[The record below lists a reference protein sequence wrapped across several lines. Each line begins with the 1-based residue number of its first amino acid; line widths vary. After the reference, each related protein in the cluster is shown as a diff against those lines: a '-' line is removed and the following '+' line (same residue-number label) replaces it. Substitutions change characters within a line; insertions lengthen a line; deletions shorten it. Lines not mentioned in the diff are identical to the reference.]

1 VFLLLILPLALF
13 IKEERKKRGISA
25 RTLSDSIGRSP
36 SYISQIERGAIKV
49 IPYSVGL
56 TIVSALGLD
65 QSVLN
70 SFYDVEEMTEDDYK
84 NHPNSIL
91 LKDVDLESLRENF
104 EFTLIQSM
112 EFMEAE
118 ELAGLLYLFN
128 SQRDL
133 LFSLSQIPNT
143 VKGDKVAHVFDMVK
157 KYTKFMKREYRKIE
171 EKKN

>member
-1 VFLLLILPLALF
+1 MILPLALF

-25 RTLSDSIGRSP
+25 RNLSDSIGRSP

-65 QSVLN
+65 QSVLHN
-70 SFYDVEEMTEDDYK
+70 FYDVEEMTEEDDYK
-84 NHPNSIL
+84 NHPNSFL
-91 LKDVDLESLRENF
+91 LKDIDLESLRENF
-104 EFTLIQSM
+104 ETALIQSM
-112 EFMEAE
+112 EFMEPE
-118 ELAGLLYLFN
+118 ELAGLLYMFN

-143 VKGDKVAHVFDMVK
+143 VRGDKATHVYDMVK